1 MTLSR
6 KIIGVIFS
14 DRGEGAS
21 FMLLDWVQKV
31 LQECLGFIPYPATLN
46 LRPESQAEIDLWRE
60 IRREAKG
67 TKISPEKPEFCHA
80 RLFRV
85 EIGRASGET
94 ERVKG
99 GVILPEVHG
108 YPADKIEVV
117 APVRIKDE
125 FGVRDG
131 DRLSLEFVD

>member
-1 MTLSR
+1 M
-6 KIIGVIFS
+6 IFS

-21 FMLLDWVQKV
+21 FMSLDWVQKV

-46 LRPESQAEIDLWRE
+46 LRPASQAEMDGWKE
-60 IRREAKG
+60 IQRQVEG
-67 TKISPEKPEFCHA
+67 TEISPQDSKFCHA

-85 EIGRASGET
+85 EIGRASGEA

-108 YPADKIEVV
+108 YPADKIEVI
-117 APVRIKDE
+117 APVRLKDE

-131 DRLSLEFVD
+131 DRLSLEFIG

>member
-1 MTLSR
+1 MS
-6 KIIGVIFS
+6 
-14 DRGEGAS
+14 
-21 FMLLDWVQKV
+21 LDWVQKV
-31 LQECLGFIPYPATLN
+31 LRDSLGFAPYPATLN
-46 LRPESQAEIDLWRE
+46 LRPESQSEIDTWKE
-60 IRREAKG
+60 IQQEIKG
-67 TKISPEKPEFCHA
+67 TDISPQESKFCHA

-85 EIGRASGET
+85 EVGKTASET

-99 GVILPEVHG
+99 GVILPEVDG

-117 APVRIKDE
+117 APVRLKDE